1 MSALKAPRVLPV
13 DPKAV
18 ATPAVQRFC
27 TLPNGLEI
35 ACQSAK
41 ETEHIYED
49 IFDHRVYLSNG
60 ITLWDGA
67 TVFDVGGNIGLFTVF
82 LHQTFRDVVTYT
94 FEPAPPLFETLTWNT
109 ARYGGTCKLFP
120 CGVSDRPRTARLTF
134 YPYSSGMS
142 SFYGNEAEEKEVLRV
157 VLENQRRTGHAEV
170 DTVLGI
176 SEEFLDARFTQVSFD
191 CPLVP
196 LSQVIRQEGV
206 ERIDL
211 LKIDVQ
217 KSELDVLRGL
227 ASEDWPKIRQIAME
241 VHDLDGQLAV
251 VRGLLEEHGFSV
263 VAEQDPLYRG
273 SVMYNLFAVQR
284 DLYRQLAGR
293 GADAPV
299 RTQTADRSQRSKA
312 AFARLRGQRKDR

>member
-1 MSALKAPRVLPV
+1 MSSSVKTRTVEPV

-18 ATPAVQRFC
+18 PTPAVQRFC

-49 IFDHRVYLSNG
+49 IFEHRVYLSNG
-60 ITLWDGA
+60 LTLWDGA
-67 TVFDVGGNIGLFTVF
+67 VVFDVGGNIGLFTVF
-82 LHQTFRDVVTYT
+82 VHQNFRDAVTYT
-94 FEPAPPLFETLTWNT
+94 FEPAPPLFDILTYNT
-109 ARYGGTCKLFP
+109 ARHGGTCKLFP
-120 CGVSDRPRTARLTF
+120 CGVSARPGTASLTF

-142 SFYGNEAEEKEVLRV
+142 SFYGNEEEEKDVLRV
-157 VLENQRRTGHAEV
+157 VLENQRQAGHAEV
-170 DTVLGI
+170 DTVLGD
-176 SEEFLDARFTQVSFD
+176 SEGFLDARFTSVSFE

-196 LSQVIRQEGV
+196 LSEILRQEEV

-227 ASEDWPKIRQIAME
+227 APEDWPKVRQIAME

-251 VRGLLEEHGFSV
+251 VRGLLEEKGFGV
-263 VAEQDPLYRG
+263 VVEQDPLYRG
-273 SVMYNLFAVQR
+273 SVMYNLFAVR
-284 DLYRQLAGR
+284 KDLYRQLGGGR
-293 GADAPV
+293 EGAPA
-299 RTQTADRSQRSKA
+299 RGTERSQRSQA
-312 AFARLRGQRKDR
+312 AFARLRGQRRER